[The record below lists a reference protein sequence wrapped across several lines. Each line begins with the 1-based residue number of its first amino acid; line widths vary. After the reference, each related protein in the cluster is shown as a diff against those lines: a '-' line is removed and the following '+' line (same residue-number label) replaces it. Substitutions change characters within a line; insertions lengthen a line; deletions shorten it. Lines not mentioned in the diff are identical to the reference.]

1 MKALWE
7 RLKAFRKSA
16 WRLVSGGKVI
26 SAISHLVL
34 VLAGSL
40 APAYLAYAVMG
51 KVFAI
56 LVFAVCSEL
65 WSHFMLAREV
75 ADYFKKKAKAVA
87 VEDIDLTWQDGVGD
101 LAGPFLV
108 RIAGWVGVL
117 WLIFGGG

>member
-1 MKALWE
+1 MKLFTWLNQA
-7 RLKAFRKSA
+7 RKAA
-16 WRLVSGGKVI
+16 WKILSGGKVI

>member
-1 MKALWE
+1 MKRFLGWMNDQ
-7 RLKAFRKSA
+7 RKRA
-16 WRLVSGGKVI
+16 WNLLSGGKVI

-40 APAYLAYAVMG
+40 APAYLAYAVFG

-75 ADYFKKKAKAVA
+75 ADYFKHKAKARV

-108 RIAGWVGVL
+108 RLAGWVGVL

>member
-1 MKALWE
+1 MKLFTWLNQA
-7 RLKAFRKSA
+7 RKAA
-16 WRLVSGGKVI
+16 WKILSGGKVI

-34 VLAGSL
+34 VLAGCL
-40 APAYLAYAVMG
+40 APAYLAYAVLG

-75 ADYFKKKAKAVA
+75 ADYFKHKAKATIMD
-87 VEDIDLTWQDGVGD
+87 DIDLTWQDGVGD
-101 LAGPFLV
+101 LVGPFLV
-108 RIAGWVGVL
+108 RLAGWVGIL